1 MPRSISIVTFISG
14 TETLNHNII
23 SFFRY
28 LKKYTER
35 CELLIYTDNE
45 IICRN
50 RITDKDIREIVEPA
64 MTKYKRIL
72 SSLNNCKYEHI
83 LFIDNDVRVNF
94 SKIKKFVLNCPENAD
109 IYFGKIAVSK
119 TDSFTEHLVKIDKI
133 LSHNIIR
140 PTLWNMN
147 VGISIPGQ
155 IFIIK
160 KNSFLDT
167 LKRYDTLFD
176 DLTIGICAKENNM
189 TVRRTKAVLGN
200 ESPSGNMKKLI
211 KQRIRWAKGYS
222 QTLRFNKN
230 SSCYSCILI
239 HGLAY
244 HSAVAVTDI
253 IEAIL
258 FRYSSFVSSLLFII
272 ILLLLSDNNIRE
284 LPYAAAYMF
293 IFPLIHTIWFSKL
306 IKEIITAGKEEMIS

>member
-1 MPRSISIVTFISG
+1 MTRSISIVTFISG

-23 SFFRY
+23 DFFRY
-28 LKKYTER
+28 LKKYAKR
-35 CELLIYTDNE
+35 CELLVYTDNE
-45 IICRN
+45 IIGRN
-50 RITDKDIREIVEPA
+50 GITDNDIREIVEPA

-72 SSLNNCKYEHI
+72 SSLSNCKYEHI
-83 LFIDNDVRVNF
+83 LFIDNDVRTDF
-94 SKIKKFVLNCPENAD
+94 AKMKKFILNCPENAD
-109 IYFGKIAVSK
+109 IFFGKIAVSK

-140 PTLWNMN
+140 PTLWNLN

-160 KNSFLDT
+160 KNRFINT
-167 LKRYDTLFD
+167 LKKYDTLFD

-189 TVRRTKAVLGN
+189 TVRRTKAVLGS
-200 ESPSGNMKKLI
+200 ECPSGSMKNLI
-211 KQRIRWAKGYS
+211 KQRIRWDKGYS
-222 QTLRFNKN
+222 QNLRFNKD

-244 HSAVAVTDI
+244 HSTIVVVDI
-253 IEAIL
+253 IETLL
-258 FRYSSFVSSLLFII
+258 FRFSPFISSLLFIL
-272 ILLLLSDNNIRE
+272 ILLLLSDNDVRE

-293 IFPLIHTIWFSKL
+293 VFPLIHTIWFSKL
-306 IKEIITAGKEEMIS
+306 IKEIITVGKEEMIS